1 MGLIYLITETVQQVL
16 HTFENTDV
24 MLGPGV
30 KLKYCIMH

>member
-1 MGLIYLITETVQQVL
+1 MGVCYLIAMTVQQVL
-16 HTFENTDV
+16 HTCEHTYV